1 MEIEERSNR
10 RSSGS
15 SFCIK
20 KISTSMYGQKKKHF
34 HHNMEWSGQGG
45 CKIGFPNSHLKYSPW
60 SADVDG
66 SIESIHQSQFY
77 SEDPKIEQPKSP
89 RCDGLNPLVQD
100 PNQAK
105 NMPQNYFTKPTMWL
119 LLWVQ
124 VEVHCHPKDR
134 PNIAYK
140 IWGRYPKSHRF
151 LPYSE
156 TTRNGYY

>member
-15 SFCIK
+15 SFCVK
-20 KISTSMYGQKKKHF
+20 KFSTSIWGKKTKHF
-34 HHNMEWSGQGG
+34 DHNMEWIGHGG
-45 CKIGFPNSHLKYSPW
+45 CKIGFPNFDLKYSQW
-60 SADVDG
+60 SAVVDG

-77 SEDPKIEQPKSP
+77 SKDPKIEQLKSP

-100 PNQAK
+100 SNQAK

-119 LLWVQ
+119 LLRVQ
-124 VEVHCHPKDR
+124 VGVHCHPKDMQ
-134 PNIAYK
+134 NTADK
-140 IWGRYPKSHRF
+140 IQGRYQKSHSF

-156 TTRNGYY
+156 TTRNG